1 MTLTFAIALTAVT
14 MTSMWACYKLGQQN
28 VLDEFE
34 RYYMKKKLE
43 SEKLQDTI
51 NNLPKYIILG
61 DDNNNQ

>member
-1 MTLTFAIALTAVT
+1 MTLTFAISLTIIT
-14 MTSMWACYKLGQQN
+14 MASMWACYKLGQQN

-43 SEKLQDTI
+43 SEKLQANL
-51 NNLPKYIILG
+51 NNLPKYTILG

>member
-1 MTLTFAIALTAVT
+1 MSFTSALSLTIIT
-14 MTSMWACYKLGQQN
+14 MASMWACYKLGQQN

-34 RYYMKKKLE
+34 RYYQKKKLE

-51 NNLPKYIILG
+51 NNLPKYTFLG

>member
-1 MTLTFAIALTAVT
+1 MA
-14 MTSMWACYKLGQQN
+14 SMWACYKLGQQN

-34 RYYMKKKLE
+34 RYYQKKKLE

-51 NNLPKYIILG
+51 NNLPKYTFLG

>member
-1 MTLTFAIALTAVT
+1 MTLAFALSLTAIT
-14 MTSMWACYKLGQQN
+14 IASMWACYKLGQQN
-28 VLDEFE
+28 ILYEFE

-51 NNLPKYIILG
+51 NNLPKYTILG

>member
-1 MTLTFAIALTAVT
+1 
-14 MTSMWACYKLGQQN
+14 MWACYKLGQQN

-34 RYYMKKKLE
+34 SYYQKKKLE

-51 NNLPKYIILG
+51 NNLPKYTILG